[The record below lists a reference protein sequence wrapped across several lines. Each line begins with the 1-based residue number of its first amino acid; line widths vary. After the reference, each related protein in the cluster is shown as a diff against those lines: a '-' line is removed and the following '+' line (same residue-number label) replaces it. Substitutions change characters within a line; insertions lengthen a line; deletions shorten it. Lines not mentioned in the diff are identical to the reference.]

1 MLEFFGFIA
10 FIVLIFFLIYP
21 FILGS
26 RVTELKEKVRQLED
40 RIKELELPSKPPVRE
55 RDRIPDEKPIS
66 TKESI
71 VLPAKERVVSEAK
84 RKPVASIQESLPQE
98 SLLSP
103 KKNPVKS
110 QTWEKVEKI
119 VAQNWTG
126 ILGTIILVMG
136 VGFLAIYAA
145 LKVSPLLRFLMV
157 LGIGAGLYAASLYLF
172 TKEFWKQISY
182 WLKSAS
188 GAVVL
193 FACVGA
199 ASLPGMKWIENEIL
213 ALVIVLGGITINLS
227 LAWFASLQR
236 FASLHIVLSL
246 LALAIL
252 PSTNLVFCVGVG
264 VAVFSAALSYK
275 AKWEYHLLQTVAS
288 FLVVNFLFKNH
299 IISSEGEYESMA
311 RIFGL
316 TGTGLVGLMSL
327 LVHYRKVYAAE
338 KLEIL
343 PFITHFVSW
352 LSVGLGFALYSTG
365 SKWNAPILIL
375 ISLLL
380 FLHARRARKIGI
392 RWLYITDTLVSL
404 GIAFLGVVFLG
415 RWEMGYLSIT
425 LIVSVLFLLF
435 FIAVSEEK
443 EELLRW
449 IGGAL
454 LHFSFLSYL
463 VILWSLA
470 EQMQN
475 LSSWRNISATLSI
488 IFLTFVVQAID
499 SIRYSRQADSWD
511 DIYGFS
517 DAMKVSPSGILSG
530 FLASALCYQCAD
542 IKGVEYFFPVFGI
555 LLLLLR
561 QKTNWN
567 GLGIG
572 LFPFT
577 IAIHSLVIYA
587 ARNSDPWEQLVRDI
601 PLIVFCLFAI
611 PLSKINRNDG
621 VSVYLSQ
628 PGAAVLSLHIIIQI
642 LLIAGPVSPIL
653 PGIIWLLFSVF
664 YLEFYSLVSAKSP
677 VWISDWRKSLVNS
690 RIVWGGFALTFV
702 GLFIGAH
709 ILVHLQSEIYI
720 GIFKVRLLIQIFA
733 IGVFLYWANT
743 SVLGKG
749 GDIGISRRII
759 PLFWELSLLTGI
771 IALALEIP
779 SNWLPVAWILL
790 AFVTELL
797 SRRISIIDRFHFY
810 SLTLFWISCIHTAFL
825 SSSNTTP
832 SSFWTDQEWVGGLIS
847 LFFQTAYLIMIY
859 THPSF
864 QRGEQEGFP
873 GTINRLAEKIQTKI
887 NILIFYP
894 LFLTVALFLFWSFDT
909 AFLTL
914 LWMTEVFVVFLVG
927 LFLKENHFRYVSLSA
942 MVICLLRLIFWD
954 LSKSSTITRAL
965 VFLGVGGILI
975 LMNTIYSKYRNAE
988 GKEPNAK

>member
-1 MLEFFGFIA
+1 MLEFLGFIT

-40 RIKELELPSKPPVRE
+40 RIKELELPSKSPLRE
-55 RDRIPDEKPIS
+55 KDRIPDEKPILA
-66 TKESI
+66 KESI
-71 VLPAKERVVSEAK
+71 VLPAKERGGSESKKKAVSSI
-84 RKPVASIQESLPQE
+84 PVSSPLESLP
-98 SLLSP
+98 SP
-103 KKNPVKS
+103 KRNPVRS

-136 VGFLAIYAA
+136 IGFLAIYAA
-145 LKVSPLLRFLMV
+145 LKVSPLLRFSMV
-157 LGIGAGLYAASLYLF
+157 LGIAVALYAASLYLL

-213 ALVIVLGGITINLS
+213 ALVIVLGGISINLS

-252 PSTNLVFCVGVG
+252 PSTNLVFCVGAG

-275 AKWEYHLLQTVAS
+275 AKWEYHLLQTVLS

-299 IISSEGEYESMA
+299 IISSDGGYEPMA
-311 RIFGL
+311 RIFGII
-316 TGTGLVGLMSL
+316 GTGSVGLLSL
-327 LVHYRKVYAAE
+327 LVHYRKAYATE

-352 LSVGLGFALYSTG
+352 LSVGLGFALYATG
-365 SKWNAPILIL
+365 SRWNAPVLIFISILI
-375 ISLLL
+375 

-392 RWLYITDTLVSL
+392 RWLYLTDTLVSL

-415 RWEMGYLSIT
+415 RWELGYLSIT

-435 FIAVSEEK
+435 FIAASEEK

-454 LHFSFLSYL
+454 LHFSFLSYII
-463 VILWSLA
+463 ILWSLA
-470 EQMQN
+470 EQMQD
-475 LSSWRNISATLSI
+475 LSSWRNIAATLSV
-488 IFLTFVVQAID
+488 IFLTFVIQAID
-499 SIRYSRQADSWD
+499 SIRYSRQSDSWD

-517 DAMKVSPSGILSG
+517 EVMKVSPSGILSG
-530 FLASALCYQCAD
+530 FLAAGLCYQCAD
-542 IKGVEYFFPVFGI
+542 IKGAEYFLPVFGV
-555 LLLLLR
+555 LLLILR
-561 QKTNWN
+561 QRTNWN

-587 ARNSDPWEQLVRDI
+587 ARNSGPWEQLVQDL
-601 PLIVFCLFAI
+601 PLIAFCLIAI
-611 PLSKINRNDG
+611 PLSKINRNDEAPT
-621 VSVYLSQ
+621 YLSQ
-628 PGAAVLSLHIIIQI
+628 PGATILSLHIIVQI
-642 LLIAGPVSPIL
+642 FLIAGPVSPIL
-653 PGIIWLLFSVF
+653 PGILWLIFSIF
-664 YLEFYSLVSAKSP
+664 YLEFYVFVSAKSS

-690 RIVWGGFALTFV
+690 GMVWGGFALTFIA
-702 GLFIGAH
+702 LFIGAH
-709 ILVHLQSEIYI
+709 ILVQLQSEIYI

-743 SVLGKG
+743 SVLGVGK
-749 GDIGISRRII
+749 DVGISQKIF
-759 PLFWELSLLTGI
+759 PLFWELSLITGA
-771 IALALEIP
+771 IASALEIP

-790 AFVTELL
+790 AFLTEQL
-797 SRRISIIDRFHFY
+797 SRRVSTITRFHFY
-810 SLTLFWISCIHTAFL
+810 SLILFWISCIHTAFL

-864 QRGEQEGFP
+864 QREERDGFP
-873 GTINRLAEKIQTKI
+873 GAINRFAEKIHTKI

-914 LWMTEVFVVFLVG
+914 LWMTEVFIVFLIG

-975 LMNTIYSKYRNAE
+975 LMNTIYSKYRNTE